1 MEAARYLTLHSSTH
15 RQESTRSSTLLYP
28 SASPSSV
35 PAVFAES
42 TVNPS
47 LAEQVAQGTG
57 VKLVPLHTGSLSKP
71 GGGAETYIQ
80 LMRYDVSAIVKALQ

>member
-1 MEAARYLTLHSSTH
+1 METARYLTVHSSTH
-15 RQESTRSSTLLYP
+15 RQESARSSTPLYH
-28 SASPSSV
+28 SVSPSSV

-57 VKLVPLHTGSLSKP
+57 VKLVPLYTGSLSKP

-80 LMRYDVSAIVKALQ
+80 LMHYDVSAIVETLQ